1 MKRLAAALCA
11 GVSAL
16 AVLALAGPATA
27 AISPKLAVTPTNAK
41 GANLIVSGGV
51 SNPAEDAFAKVQ
63 IFVPAGWA
71 LKAPSG
77 GTTVG
82 KVSAH
87 ALSRDIDPT
96 QETNWSGTI
105 TAIGLTDPAVAWE
118 NANCDGSPHAAA
130 WMVQLTG
137 SSSGSASFPIFV
149 NRTTGSETAFG
160 AYKLVMCL
168 RSPDLAV
175 SDPNRL
181 SGGFKL
187 NNFVLTLTGF
197 TTPTKPG
204 DYRWRSL
211 WTPYTPGTANHNTAG
226 NVEAQSIVRIPAGA
240 ISLAAR
246 KTTQTV
252 GNQIRRL
259 VVLTGRLVVAGEP
272 QAAHRLGFSH
282 GPTKGKLVA
291 FGSAKTNSAG
301 NFLITTRFTKPTY
314 FQAGATVPRQELGP
328 AGCTASFGSSVGCV
342 NASISGAR
350 IVSPVIRVTP

>member
-1 MKRLAAALCA
+1 MKRLAAGLCA

-16 AVLALAGPATA
+16 AAFALAGPAAA

-41 GANLIVSGGV
+41 GANLLISGGV
-51 SNPAEDAFAKVQ
+51 SNPGEDAFAKVQ

-71 LKAPSG
+71 LRAPAG
-77 GTTVG
+77 GANVGTVT
-82 KVSAH
+82 AH

-96 QETNWSGTI
+96 QETNWSGDI
-105 TAIGLTDPAVAWE
+105 VAVGLADPALAWE
-118 NANCDGSPHAAA
+118 QANCDSSTHAAA
-130 WMVQLTG
+130 WIVRLNG
-137 SSSGSASFPIFV
+137 SSSGAASFPIFV
-149 NRTTGSETAFG
+149 NRTTGAETALG

-168 RSPDLAV
+168 KSPDLTV
-175 SDPNRL
+175 SDPNRIA
-181 SGGFKL
+181 GGFKL
-187 NNFVLTLTGF
+187 DNFVMNLSGF

-211 WTPYTPGTANHNTAG
+211 WTPYAPGTANPNTAG

-240 ISLAAR
+240 ISIAAR
-246 KTTQTV
+246 KTTQKV
-252 GNQIRRL
+252 GNQVRRL

-272 QAAHRLGFSH
+272 EAQHKLGFSH
-282 GPTKGKLVA
+282 GPAKGKLVA
-291 FGSAKTNSAG
+291 FGSVRTNSSG
-301 NFLITTRFTKPTY
+301 NFLITTRLTKPTF

-328 AGCTASFGSSVGCV
+328 AGCTASFGSSVVCV